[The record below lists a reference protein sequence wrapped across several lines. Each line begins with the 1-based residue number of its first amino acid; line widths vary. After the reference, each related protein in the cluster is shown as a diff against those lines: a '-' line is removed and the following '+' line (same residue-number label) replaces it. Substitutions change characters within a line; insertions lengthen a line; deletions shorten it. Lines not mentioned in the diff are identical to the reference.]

1 MVTGGNATVYVSNM
15 DVAVRFYS
23 EILGLKL
30 INRYGNFWA
39 TVRAGESL
47 TLGLHPRSEKWPAP
61 GTKGSIQI
69 GLEIDEPIDQ
79 AVQRLTSAGV
89 KFTTAVETRRKGS
102 LFTATILTGT
112 DCTCGRWRSG
122 DKK

>member
-39 TVRAGESL
+39 TVRAGENL

-69 GLEIDEPIDQ
+69 GLEIDEPIEQ
-79 AVQRLTSAGV
+79 AVQRLSSTGV
-89 KFTTAVETRRKGS
+89 KFTTAVENTPQGKFIHCDDPDGNG
-102 LFTATILTGT
+102 LYLWEMAKWG
-112 DCTCGRWRSG
+112 
-122 DKK
+122 